1 MSQERKK
8 KSLQIHPEEAD
19 VVKRIYSLYLD
30 GLGAKAVA
38 GRLNGEG
45 LSYRGKPWSKGRIL
59 DIVGDEA
66 YAGRYYYN
74 KKDGR
79 TNRLKPP
86 EEWIKIPVDPII
98 DEVTWERVNTLKK
111 SRDPRKPESNSAIT
125 GSKTLLTGI
134 AVCGLCGSNMALET
148 GKGGRYVY
156 YNCRSFLRV
165 GKTHCRGQ
173 RIPAERFERAILE
186 HMSEKLFTKDRVKSI
201 LKGVYKEL
209 KTLDQRQ
216 ENQRKSLRRQLE
228 DVDKRLTKQYEAIE
242 EGHVDISCVGE
253 RIKELHV
260 RRENLEDRLEE
271 LKAPQTIPL
280 HYFTDQS
287 LSTLQKRIR
296 ALFLDNEDR
305 TLTKSY
311 LRLFIE
317 KIVIDLPNVEITG
330 KVGAVIGLLQK
341 ETAAGDV
348 PTAVDGWLPEQ
359 DSNLRQSG

>member
-8 KSLQIHPEEAD
+8 KKLKVHPEEAGII
-19 VVKRIYSLYLD
+19 RLIYSLYLE
-30 GLGAKAVA
+30 GLGARAVA
-38 GRLNGEG
+38 ERLNGEG
-45 LSYRGKPWSKGRIL
+45 YSYRGKPWSKGRIL

-66 YAGRYYYN
+66 YVGRYFFN

-79 TNRLKPP
+79 TNSLKPP

-98 DEVTWERVNTLKK
+98 DETTWNRVKVLKK
-111 SRDPRKPESNSAIT
+111 TKNPRRPESSPAIT
-125 GSKTLLTGI
+125 GAKTLLTGI
-134 AVCGLCGSNMALET
+134 AVCGLCGSSMSLET

-156 YNCRSFLRV
+156 YNCRNFLRV
-165 GKTHCRGQ
+165 GKTHCQGQ
-173 RIPAERFERAILE
+173 RIPAERLEKAILE
-186 HMSEKLFTKDRVKSI
+186 HMAEKLFTKDRVKSI

-216 ENQRKSLRRQLE
+216 ESQKKSFRRQLE
-228 DVDKRLTKQYEAIE
+228 EVDKRLSKQYEAIE
-242 EGHVDISCVGE
+242 EGHVDISDVGK

-260 RRENLEDRLEE
+260 KRENLAGRLEE
-271 LKAPQTIPL
+271 LKTPQTIPL
-280 HYFTDQS
+280 HYFTDRS
-287 LSTLQKRIR
+287 LNAFQKRIR
-296 ALFLDNEDR
+296 ELFLDNEDR
-305 TLTKSY
+305 GLTKRY

-330 KVGAVIGLLQK
+330 KVGAVIGLLQNK
-341 ETAAGDV
+341 TAVGEV